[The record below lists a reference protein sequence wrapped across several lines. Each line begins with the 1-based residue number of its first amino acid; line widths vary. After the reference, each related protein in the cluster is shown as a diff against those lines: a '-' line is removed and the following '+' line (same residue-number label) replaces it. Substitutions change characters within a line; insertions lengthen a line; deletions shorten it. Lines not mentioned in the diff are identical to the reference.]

1 MADCKLNGRV
11 VKVGP
16 FVGRFGFTRRL
27 GVLRIEVMGL
37 ELALGT
43 IFLHFFLSKA
53 FICLFAERF
62 LWKRRCVHF
71 LEGLSLVWQLDW
83 LVVVYGVHYF
93 VHVQFMAISYC
104 QHPLSNQNF
113 RDLHDPHTWHTIFH
127 KHHSSHFSA
136 IQSHLRTKPS
146 WPGSDYHYSWAYVL
160 LLFIYGD
167 KHFGYTLDRWFL
179 FVYRSWLSWFWIGT
193 GCRWIISRIVWFFDG
208 RV

>member
-62 LWKRRCVHF
+62 L
-71 LEGLSLVWQLDW
+71 
-83 LVVVYGVHYF
+83 
-93 VHVQFMAISYC
+93 
-104 QHPLSNQNF
+104 
-113 RDLHDPHTWHTIFH
+113 
-127 KHHSSHFSA
+127 
-136 IQSHLRTKPS
+136 
-146 WPGSDYHYSWAYVL
+146 
-160 LLFIYGD
+160 
-167 KHFGYTLDRWFL
+167 
-179 FVYRSWLSWFWIGT
+179 
-193 GCRWIISRIVWFFDG
+193 
-208 RV
+208 